1 MTPGP
6 KLILKCSSCGGHFQ
20 QRTIASGNTLRAKFW
35 TDGKMEAPMFPNVPA
50 AASCPHCNSLVWLFE
65 LEEIAQ
71 LEGSAFNEDPS
82 KFEVL
87 PNYQELNADQYW
99 KVLASGQLDDEKEAY
114 LRFSLFQLLNND
126 RRNDELKP
134 YSSRELANISALLG
148 LMNERNERGVL
159 IKAELLRCLGKFK
172 EAMAVLELDFGY
184 EYAKQA
190 ELIYSLSLRED
201 PYVKRIPEDDGE
213 LADAWSYRREAKGST
228 ALPFDP
234 NGPPLFQI
242 QSTDVWIKIHGMLQH
257 EWAILEPHNDG
268 NATLYFFY
276 DRGTTMLRSK
286 QYTSLQLRNRYAV
299 VDSLE
304 FNSVEDAISGL
315 KLNSFRRHGD
325 GPMVGL
331 GEMPKGNY
339 YDARSFEESCF
350 SDGIGWVNG
359 EDDEQI

>member
-6 KLILKCSSCGGHFQ
+6 TLIVKCSSCDRHFQ
-20 QRTIASGNTLRAKFW
+20 QRTIASGNTRRAKFW

-50 AASCPHCNSLVWLFE
+50 AASCPHCNSFVWLFE

-71 LEGSAFNEDPS
+71 LEGNQFNEESS
-82 KFEVL
+82 KFAEL
-87 PNYQELNADQYW
+87 PHYQELNADQYW
-99 KVLASGQLDDEKEAY
+99 EVLESGQLGDEKEAY
-114 LRFSLFQLLNND
+114 LRFTLFQLLNDD
-126 RRNDELKP
+126 RRNDEVKP
-134 YSSRELANISALLG
+134 YSPRELENISELLG
-148 LMNERNERGVL
+148 LTNERNEKGVL

-190 ELIYSLSLRED
+190 ELIYSLALRED
-201 PYVKRIPEDDGE
+201 SYVKRIPEDDGE
-213 LADAWSYRREAKGST
+213 LADAWSYRRETKGST

-234 NGPPLFQI
+234 SGPPLFHI
-242 QSTDVWIKIHGMLQH
+242 KSTDVWIKIHGMLQH
-257 EWAILEPHNDG
+257 EWAILEPHHDG
-268 NATLYFFY
+268 NVTVYFFY
-276 DRGTTMLRSK
+276 DCGTTMLRSK

-299 VDSLE
+299 VDSLD
-304 FNSVEDAISGL
+304 FNSLEDAVKGL
-315 KLNSFRRHGD
+315 KRNSFRRHGN

-339 YDARSFEESCF
+339 YDARSIQESCF

-359 EDDEQI
+359 EDDE

>member
-6 KLILKCSSCGGHFQ
+6 TLIVKCSSCDGLFQ
-20 QRTIASGNTLRAKFW
+20 QRTIASGNTRRAKFW

-50 AASCPHCNSLVWLFE
+50 AASCPHCNSFVWLFE

-71 LEGSAFNEDPS
+71 LEESTFNEKSS
-82 KFEVL
+82 KFAEL
-87 PNYQELNADQYW
+87 PHYKELNADQYW
-99 KVLASGQLDDEKEAY
+99 EVLESGQLGDEKETY
-114 LRFSLFQLLNND
+114 LRFTLFQLLNDD
-126 RRNDELKP
+126 RRNDEVKP
-134 YSSRELANISALLG
+134 YSPRELENISALLG
-148 LMNERNERGVL
+148 LTIARNERGVL
-159 IKAELLRCLGKFK
+159 IKAELLRYLGKFK

-190 ELIYSLSLRED
+190 ELIYSLALRED
-201 PYVKRIPEDDGE
+201 SYVKRIPEDDGE
-213 LADAWSYRREAKGST
+213 LADAWSYRRETKGST

-234 NGPPLFQI
+234 SGPPLFHI
-242 QSTDVWIKIHGMLQH
+242 KSTDVWIKIHGMLQH
-257 EWAILEPHNDG
+257 EWAILEPHHG
-268 NATLYFFY
+268 GKVTVYFFY
-276 DRGTTMLRSK
+276 DCGTTMLRSK

-304 FNSVEDAISGL
+304 FNSLEDAIKGL
-315 KLNSFRRHGD
+315 EKNSFRRHAD

-359 EDDEQI
+359 EDDE